1 MTIYSTR
8 IILCNALP
16 FFAMNVSSI
25 RCDWISQRYVHESHG
40 KALMWFNSPPFHL
53 YYSNWHYN
61 TVPIVQTITF
71 IHFQKDDSNRHTMCT
86 CAYINTL
93 SNVKH
98 TCVWYCTIFGV
109 FVCEHNAKK
118 KQHKDIVTFFSE
130 SSNTQWIGFIDCL
143 LFAYYINKYL
153 KCTYKVIQAAQSRG
167 KSLAKVIY
175 KHFFRM
181 QLYFYAFSLTCRYFK
196 SKHLTKQF
204 LLDVNIIFD
213 LLSPLSTAQTQY
225 RFESYTMYCI
235 LYTHILN
242 SSGQ

>member
-1 MTIYSTR
+1 MWSTHAFDTVQYLVC
-8 IILCNALP
+8 LCA
-16 FFAMNVSSI
+16 S
-25 RCDWISQRYVHESHG
+25 
-40 KALMWFNSPPFHL
+40 
-53 YYSNWHYN
+53 
-61 TVPIVQTITF
+61 
-71 IHFQKDDSNRHTMCT
+71 TMQ
-86 CAYINTL
+86 
-93 SNVKH
+93 
-98 TCVWYCTIFGV
+98 
-109 FVCEHNAKK
+109 KK

-175 KHFFRM
+175 KHFFHM

-213 LLSPLSTAQTQY
+213 LFSPLSTAQTQY

-235 LYTHILN
+235 YCIHIYWIQADNKRIYLYIKVF
-242 SSGQ
+242 SSIAYVMCCTSAYNRCIHFIFKSMYCNL